1 MPEPFGERHLPSG
14 SLAVAQGVGTPGGSC
29 QGACGSRR
37 SDWGAWR
44 SGVAFGGAR
53 EAVASAGHLTGPPAR
68 GSSGASGC
76 RCWVYAVQRTKKY
89 ENTYYYK
96 K

>member
-1 MPEPFGERHLPSG
+1 LPEPFGERHLPSG
-14 SLAVAQGVGTPGGSC
+14 SLAVAQEAGTPGGSC

-44 SGVAFGGAR
+44 SGAAFGGAR
-53 EAVASAGHLTGPPAR
+53 DLTGRPAR

-76 RCWVYAVQRTKKY
+76 RCWVYAVQRMKRY
-89 ENTYYYK
+89 ENTYYYRK
-96 K
+96 